1 MSAVC
6 EVPVSSFFGVQ
17 PFEHRI
23 LALPLH
29 MSPEPSPIPL
39 IVARARQG
47 DRAAQRALY
56 EQHVDQVFGFCL
68 RFCRGDREAAQ
79 DLTQEAFVRAFTALP
94 ELRDAQAFPKWLMT
108 TTRRC
113 CLRWIERRQREAAAV
128 ERMVHEPRPIASRGD
143 RAQRIV
149 AEVIE
154 ACPDPKLREAALLF
168 YREPP
173 HTTDEIA
180 ERLGLSR
187 TAVTT
192 RLMRF
197 RAWAKQRMMGRLA
210 AALEEEGS

>member
-1 MSAVC
+1 
-6 EVPVSSFFGVQ
+6 VSSFSGVF
-17 PFEHRI
+17 PFERRSPASP
-23 LALPLH
+23 LAMPQP
-29 MSPEPSPIPL
+29 SEPISL
-39 IVARARQG
+39 TVARAQRG
-47 DRAAQRALY
+47 DRAAQRMLY
-56 EQHVDQVFGFCL
+56 EAHIDRVFGFCL

-79 DLTQEAFVRAFTALP
+79 DLSQEAFVRAFTALP
-94 ELRDAQAFPKWLMT
+94 GLRDPQAFEKWLMT

-113 CLRWIERRQREAAAV
+113 CLRWIEHRQREAEAV
-128 ERMVHEPRPIASRGD
+128 GRLEHEPAPGRSRTE

-173 HTTDEIA
+173 HSTQEIA
-180 ERLGLSR
+180 DRLGLSR

-197 RAWAKQRMMGRLA
+197 RAWAQQRMLGRLA
-210 AALEEEGS
+210 SALEEEGP